1 MDPKTEKRLQRME
14 NKIDFLIKELVSYNE
29 KGNIDLNQFE
39 PPEIDRPDIWDKVK
53 ADKIEKLTEKAW
65 DNAPGDDTFEVN

>member
-39 PPEIDRPDIWDKVK
+39 PPEIDRPDIWDKGK
-53 ADKIEKLTEKAW
+53 SEIAEAIAGHHNW
-65 DNAPGDDTFEVN
+65 G